1 MGFWKNLFFDF
12 GTNIGVDLG
21 TANILI
27 YVKNRGIVLNEPTV
41 VAMDEHTREVIA
53 IGTAAKKMLGRTPQG
68 IVAVRPLREGVIA
81 DYDVTEQM
89 LAYFIEQACGKNFLL
104 KPRIMVCI
112 PSGVT
117 EVERRA
123 VKQAAQHAGAREAFL
138 IEEPM
143 AAAIGA
149 GMDVYSASGNLVCDV
164 GGGTTDVAVIS
175 LGGIVNKTSVRV
187 GGDNFDEAIVR
198 YIRREYSLLIGEPCA
213 EEIKIQIGT
222 AYLNEHNRDNFA
234 TVRGRDLLTGLPK
247 SIKFTAA
254 ECYAAIEE
262 HLGQICG
269 AIKNVLED
277 TPPELAGDIMDRG
290 MVLTGGGSL
299 IDGLPRLVSEYTG
312 LHVYLAEDP
321 IACVAL
327 GTGQS
332 LAYMD
337 RFADQDTV
345 SIKRAL

>member
-27 YVKNRGIVLNEPTV
+27 YVKNRGIVLNEPSV
-41 VAMDEHTREVIA
+41 VALDERTHEVIA
-53 IGTAAKKMLGRTPQG
+53 IGTAAKRMLGRTPAG

-89 LAYFIEQACGKNFLL
+89 LSYFIEQACGRNFLL

-117 EVERRA
+117 EVEERA

-149 GMDVYSASGNLVCDV
+149 GMDVYSASGNLVCDI

-175 LGGIVNKTSVRV
+175 LGGIVAKTSLRV
-187 GGDNFDEAIVR
+187 GGDKFDEAIVR

-222 AYLNEHNRDNFA
+222 AYLNDSNRANYA
-234 TVRGRDLLTGLPK
+234 TVRGRDLLSGLPK
-247 SIKFTAA
+247 SIKFSAE

-262 HLGQICG
+262 PLMMIVG
-269 AIKNVLED
+269 AIKKVLED
-277 TPPELAGDIMDRG
+277 TPPELAGDIVDRG

-299 IDGLPRLVSEYTG
+299 IDGLPRLVAEQTG
-312 LHVYLAEDP
+312 LHIYLAEDP
-321 IACVAL
+321 VACVAI
-327 GTGQS
+327 GTGKS
-332 LAYMD
+332 LSVMD
-337 RFADQDTV
+337 RYVEGA
-345 SIKRAL
+345 SMPARRAL